1 MGNFHEN
8 DRTVTPVIV
17 PIATANKSLNFY
29 IVNHG
34 QSLSLIDA
42 GLNNDACWDAL
53 NSTLQQHGWSIY
65 DLTEI
70 ILTHHHYDH
79 IGIVNR
85 IVAQH
90 PIPVY
95 ASPLSLPRLQRKQE
109 FLEMRIEFYARLYE
123 EMGCGDVG
131 KQRVEFLQ
139 KAIETNKD
147 QAMDAEIREITE
159 KQLFHFDVL
168 AYPGHAP
175 DQLGFYD
182 RQVKALFAGD
192 LLIQH
197 ISSNALVEPSD
208 SGNRLP
214 TLSQHVQSLKQCH
227 SLELELV
234 YSGHGELIRQPYDLI
249 EKRLV
254 GIEEKSDRFLSLIQ
268 SGILTASELGQTYYK
283 KRYFQLFSLVMSEII
298 GHLDYLEVNG
308 KVEKEWVHGVWHYFA
323 KNTK

>member
-1 MGNFHEN
+1 MNFN
-8 DRTVTPVIV
+8 ANNIKVIPVIV
-17 PIATANKSLNFY
+17 PVDGGLKSLNFY
-29 IVNHG
+29 IVKHD

-53 NSTLQQHGWSIY
+53 NSTLLKHGWSMN

-85 IVAQH
+85 IVANH

-95 ASPLSLPRLQRKQE
+95 ASPLSLPRLQRKQD

-131 KQRVEFLQ
+131 RQRVEFLQ

-147 QAMDAEIREITE
+147 QAINAEIREISG

-168 AYPGHAP
+168 EYPGHAP

-182 RQVKALFAGD
+182 
-192 LLIQH
+192 
-197 ISSNALVEPSD
+197 
-208 SGNRLP
+208 
-214 TLSQHVQSLKQCH
+214 
-227 SLELELV
+227 
-234 YSGHGELIRQPYDLI
+234 
-249 EKRLV
+249 
-254 GIEEKSDRFLSLIQ
+254 
-268 SGILTASELGQTYYK
+268 
-283 KRYFQLFSLVMSEII
+283 
-298 GHLDYLEVNG
+298 
-308 KVEKEWVHGVWHYFA
+308 
-323 KNTK
+323 